1 MPLTSDTRDWPCWFW
16 FFSLYSMLSMLFQ
29 PFDAY
34 DDHKTIYVLR
44 LNLLFTNSIHQ
55 VATRMSCSFSVSFFI
70 FSCVS
75 LYLFLCLSLVLC
87 VLTIVG
93 RQSYHKSIF
102 FRQKIPLLAL
112 NSNKRSAIDF
122 FSFHGHFFAAPK
134 QSIISLNLTASE
146 KTHNLSRPCDNID
159 YNMSTAN
166 FFSPIYFIFVQ

>member
-1 MPLTSDTRDWPCWFW
+1 MPLTSYTRDWPCWFW
-16 FFSLYSMLSMLFQ
+16 FFFLYLMLSMLFQ

-44 LNLLFTNSIHQ
+44 LNSLFTNSIHQ
-55 VATRMSCSFSVSFFI
+55 VATRMSCFFSVSFFI

-75 LYLFLCLSLVLC
+75 LCLFLCLSLVLC

-122 FSFHGHFFAAPK
+122 FSFHSIFLQRRSN
-134 QSIISLNLTASE
+134 QSSVWT
-146 KTHNLSRPCDNID
+146 
-159 YNMSTAN
+159 
-166 FFSPIYFIFVQ
+166 

>member
-1 MPLTSDTRDWPCWFW
+1 MIEKGNICACLHRPYDTLSLKHAAYQRNQRLTMLILI
-16 FFSLYSMLSMLFQ
+16 FFFLYSMLSMLFQ

-70 FSCVS
+70 SSCVS

-146 KTHNLSRPCDNID
+146 KN
-159 YNMSTAN
+159 A
-166 FFSPIYFIFVQ
+166 

>member
-16 FFSLYSMLSMLFQ
+16 FFFSL
-29 PFDAY
+29 FDAV
-34 DDHKTIYVLR
+34 DVVSTIWR
-44 LNLLFTNSIHQ
+44 LWWPQNNLCSSVELTVYKFNTSSCYQNVMFFLCLF
-55 VATRMSCSFSVSFFI
+55 
-70 FSCVS
+70 

-122 FSFHGHFFAAPK
+122 FLIPWHFFAAPK

-146 KTHNLSRPCDNID
+146 KN
-159 YNMSTAN
+159 A
-166 FFSPIYFIFVQ
+166 

>member
-16 FFSLYSMLSMLFQ
+16 FFFSIRCCRCCFNHLTLMMTTKQFMFFGWTHCLQIQYIKLLPECHVFSLSLSL
-29 PFDAY
+29 
-34 DDHKTIYVLR
+34 
-44 LNLLFTNSIHQ
+44 
-55 VATRMSCSFSVSFFI
+55 SFA
-70 FSCVS
+70 VS
-75 LYLFLCLSLVLC
+75 LSLCLFLCLSLVLC

-122 FSFHGHFFAAPK
+122 FLIPWHFFAAPK

-146 KTHNLSRPCDNID
+146 KN
-159 YNMSTAN
+159 A
-166 FFSPIYFIFVQ
+166 